1 MTGDLLQGLLQAI
14 QPSSLLATGVGCLLG
29 LVSGMIPGMTIS
41 AAMIIVLP
49 LTFVLDPNV
58 SIGLFLGL
66 YAGGM
71 LGGSFSAI
79 LLNIPG
85 TPSAAATAL
94 DGYPL
99 VARGQ
104 AGRALGMAVSAS
116 FCGGLFSALCLFLIA
131 PRLADLALQFRSA
144 DLFSLV
150 FLGLTI
156 ICSFASR
163 SWIKG
168 LLSAVIGLAIVTVG
182 QDPVM
187 GTARFTFGDTNLL
200 SGVHFLTALIGLFAI
215 PQLIENLRGS
225 SPGAAERPIE
235 PGRLG
240 GPDRPAARGGP
251 DRLSGGRLA
260 GPGEVDAAA
269 PAAGTLEIR
278 KLLPAAADLRR
289 IRLPVGIGSA
299 VGTFLGI
306 LPGAGGP
313 IAAFISYDYAKKTTR
328 RGDRFGRGAVEGVA
342 APEAAN
348 NAVTGGALIP
358 MMTLGIPGDPVTAI
372 LIGALLA
379 HGLAPG
385 PLLFVEQADFA
396 YGLMF
401 SFFWANVFNLLIALA
416 GLRLLVKVV
425 AAPRTLLMP
434 AVAIL
439 CVVGAWSLRNSL
451 FDVYVM
457 FGFGLLGIGM
467 KWLDMPV
474 VPLLLALVLGR
485 QLEENLRIALTGS
498 QGDISV
504 FFTSPFSALFLGLSV
519 VSVIWSIAG
528 ARRQRAPRPSKSPGQ
543 R

>member
-14 QPSSLLATGVGCLLG
+14 QPASLAATGTGCLLG
-29 LVSGMIPGMTIS
+29 IVAGMIPGMTIS

-163 SWIKG
+163 SWVKG

-187 GTARFTFGDTNLL
+187 GTARFTFGDPNLL

-215 PQLIENLRGS
+215 PQLIENLRGNGLGGAIGS
-225 SPGAAERPIE
+225 GGPGSPG
-235 PGRLG
+235 G
-240 GPDRPAARGGP
+240 RGGT
-251 DRLSGGRLA
+251 
-260 GPGEVDAAA
+260 A
-269 PAAGTLEIR
+269 PAAGAIELR
-278 KLLPAAADLRR
+278 KLLPAFADLRR

-313 IAAFISYDYAKKTTR
+313 IAAFISYDYAKKATG
-328 RGDRFGRGAVEGVA
+328 RGDRFGQGAVEGVA

-385 PLLFVEQADFA
+385 PLLFVERADFA

-439 CVVGAWSLRNSL
+439 CVVGAWSLRNSI

-457 FGFGLLGIGM
+457 FGFGLLGLAM

-498 QGDISV
+498 QGDITV
-504 FFTSPFSALFLGLSV
+504 FVTSPFSALFLGLSV
-519 VSVIWSIAG
+519 VSVVWSIVG
-528 ARRQRAPRPSKSPGQ
+528 ARRQRAP
-543 R
+543 

>member
-14 QPSSLLATGVGCLLG
+14 QPASLAATGVGCLLG
-29 LVSGMIPGMTIS
+29 IVAGMIPGMTIS

-163 SWIKG
+163 SWVKG

-187 GTARFTFGDTNLL
+187 GTARFTFGDPNLL

-215 PQLIENLRGS
+215 PQLIENLRGNGPGGAIGLDVPGRPGS
-225 SPGAAERPIE
+225 PDSPGSP
-235 PGRLG
+235 
-240 GPDRPAARGGP
+240 
-251 DRLSGGRLA
+251 GGRN
-260 GPGEVDAAA
+260 GTA
-269 PAAGTLEIR
+269 PAAGAIELR
-278 KLLPAAADLRR
+278 KLLPAFADLRR

-313 IAAFISYDYAKKTTR
+313 IAAFISYDYAKKATG

-385 PLLFVEQADFA
+385 PLLFVERADFA

-439 CVVGAWSLRNSL
+439 CVVGAWSLRNSI

-457 FGFGLLGIGM
+457 FGFGLLGLAM

-498 QGDISV
+498 QGDITV
-504 FFTSPFSALFLGLSV
+504 LVTSPFSALFLGLSV
-519 VSVIWSIAG
+519 VSVVWSIVG
-528 ARRQRAPRPSKSPGQ
+528 ARRQRAP
-543 R
+543 